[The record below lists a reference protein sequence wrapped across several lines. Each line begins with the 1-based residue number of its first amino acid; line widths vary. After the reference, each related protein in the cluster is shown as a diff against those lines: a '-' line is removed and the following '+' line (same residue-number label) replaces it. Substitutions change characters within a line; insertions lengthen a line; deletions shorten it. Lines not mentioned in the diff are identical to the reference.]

1 MNILYISYDGMTDNL
16 GQSQVIPYLAGLSK
30 QGFNITIMS
39 FEKNDN
45 FQNRENVI
53 QNLLKKNN
61 INWHPLKYTPSP
73 PVLST
78 IKDIRTMIK
87 ESKNLYKKQHFSI
100 VHCRSYIAAFAGLH
114 LKQKY
119 GVKFLFDMRGFWADE
134 RVEGNIWNLKNPVF
148 NFVYKYFKNKE
159 KQFLSS
165 ADYVVSLTENGKKTM
180 QSWNYLKTTD
190 FPVEVIPCCAD
201 FNHFDYSEEEQKQ
214 KTKELKKELKISDS
228 DFILSYLGSIG
239 TWYML
244 DEMLDFFKVLLT
256 QKPNA
261 KFLFITAES
270 SKYIFEK
277 ATKKSIDIS
286 KIIIKKS
293 NREDVPAYIALSS
306 VSIFFIKPVFSKKAS
321 SPTKMAEIMGM
332 GIPLICN
339 SNVGD
344 VDTIINNTNA
354 GVLINKFTEK
364 EYLTAIEKMDKL
376 NTSPEQIRQAAIK
389 YFSLEKG
396 VTKYAGIYKKIRD
409 VFT

>member
-1 MNILYISYDGMTDNL
+1 MTDNL

-53 QNLLKKNN
+53 QDLLKKNN

-78 IKDIRTMIK
+78 VKDIRTMIK

-148 NFVYKYFKNKE
+148 NFVYRYFKNKE
-159 KQFLSS
+159 KQFLTS
-165 ADYVVSLTENGKKTM
+165 ADYIVSLTENGKKTM
-180 QSWNYLKTTD
+180 QSWSYLKTTD

-201 FNHFDYSEEEQKQ
+201 FDHFGYSLAKQ

-256 QKPNA
+256 QKSNA

-270 SKYIFEK
+270 PEYIFEK
-277 ATKKSIDIS
+277 VIKKSIDIS
-286 KIIIKKS
+286 KILIRKS

-306 VSIFFIKPVFSKKAS
+306 ASIFFIKPVFSKKAS

-332 GIPLICN
+332 GIPVICN

-344 VDTIINNTNA
+344 VDTIINNTKA
-354 GVLINKFTEK
+354 GVLVNEFTER
-364 EYLTAIEKMDKL
+364 EYITAIEKTDKL
-376 NTSPEQIRQAAIK
+376 NITPEQIRQAAIK

-396 VTKYAGIYKKIRD
+396 VTKYAGIYKKLSKD
-409 VFT
+409 

>member
-1 MNILYISYDGMTDNL
+1 MTDNL